1 MSLLIIIKEKD
12 LKFEFVFLLLLLL
25 LPFQAVQN
33 ERQPRNSAQV
43 RADSIDFHCDGNGTT
58 VSVMHHR
65 PTNSNSASS
74 PGEGSTSST
83 KQDGKN
89 KTEQRFDEFV
99 HV

>member
-1 MSLLIIIKEKD
+1 MKIIIC
-12 LKFEFVFLLLLLL
+12 LAIL
-25 LPFQAVQN
+25 AVQN

-83 KQDGKN
+83 KQDGNIQLLIK
-89 KTEQRFDEFV
+89 KRIIFFLLFILR
-99 HV
+99 

>member
-1 MSLLIIIKEKD
+1 MIEIL
-12 LKFEFVFLLLLLL
+12 FFLVIL
-25 LPFQAVQN
+25 AVQN

-43 RADSIDFHCDGNGTT
+43 RPDSIDFNCDGNGTT

-83 KQDGKN
+83 KQDGN
-89 KTEQRFDEFV
+89 SLCPSLSIIPIQSNLIGLYLHR
-99 HV
+99 

>member
-1 MSLLIIIKEKD
+1 MS
-12 LKFEFVFLLLLLL
+12 FLVVLV
-25 LPFQAVQN
+25 AVQN

-43 RADSIDFHCDGNGTT
+43 RPDSIDFNCDGNGTT

-83 KQDGKN
+83 KQDGKSLSIN
-89 KTEQRFDEFV
+89 MIKFD
-99 HV
+99 

>member
-1 MSLLIIIKEKD
+1 MNLFFFSL
-12 LKFEFVFLLLLLL
+12 FFL
-25 LPFQAVQN
+25 QAVQN

-74 PGEGSTSST
+74 PGEGSTSSI

-89 KTEQRFDEFV
+89 
-99 HV
+99 